1 MITNVQ
7 TSFHVLS
14 MCVCQDD
21 DEDEKDKGESA
32 ADGSG
37 KTKKKKKKKKKA
49 AEEAAGQVTA
59 SENYTNI
66 VQKKLYLRIR
76 FAKYEI
82 LVQ

>member
-1 MITNVQ
+1 M
-7 TSFHVLS
+7 S
-14 MCVCQDD
+14 VCQDD

-59 SENYTNI
+59 RM
-66 VQKKLYLRIR
+66 QKKLNLRVC
-76 FAKYEI
+76 FPNSEK